1 MCDLQ
6 SKYFGADQIICFNFE
21 KIDLLNSG
29 TVTTFVVFVLNLT
42 RHNIYSLLNR
52 SMRYRFSVRYRF
64 SKTIYQFSRTDF
76 TSLVKKHC
84 LWQRY
89 RACNFYSIFY
99 QLRTIRAQNSCGKKS
114 ILLLRRNL
122 ISL

>member
-29 TVTTFVVFVLNLT
+29 IVTTFVLFVLNLT

-52 SMRYRFSVRYRF
+52 SMRYRLSVRYRF

-84 LWQRY
+84 LW
-89 RACNFYSIFY
+89 ACNFYKIFLLIFY
-99 QLRTIRAQNSCGKKS
+99 KLRNRSVRKICVKKINSFTET
-114 ILLLRRNL
+114 
-122 ISL
+122 